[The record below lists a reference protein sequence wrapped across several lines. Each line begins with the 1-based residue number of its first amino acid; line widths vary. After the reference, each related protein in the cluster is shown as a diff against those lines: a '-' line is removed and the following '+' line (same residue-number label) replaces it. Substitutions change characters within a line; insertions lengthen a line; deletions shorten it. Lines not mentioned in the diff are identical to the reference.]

1 MPRELPK
8 GDIPLLVLAT
18 LTDAPR
24 HGYAIARE
32 IERRTDRI
40 IALREGALYPALR
53 VLEQDGLIVGEW
65 QLMPSGP
72 ARRVYSL
79 TDEGQAELARRADAW
94 EKYTQAVEA
103 ALGGWA
109 HGKKNAPETA

>member
-8 GDIPLLVLAT
+8 GDIPLLVLAA
-18 LTDAPR
+18 LSDAPR

-40 IALREGALYPALR
+40 LSLREGALYPALR

-65 QLMPSGP
+65 QVMPSGP
-72 ARRVYSL
+72 ARRVYAL
-79 TDEGQAELARRADAW
+79 TEAGRTELARRADAW
-94 EKYTQAVEA
+94 AKYTQAVEA
-103 ALGGWA
+103 AIGGWA
-109 HGKKNAPETA
+109 NGTKNAPETA